1 MKNGFFGLASDP
13 DLPNFLGLDVNAAS
27 EQGDCSIITAGEHP
41 LFPGKV
47 TQGTGKGRVN
57 QLINTDDVWEM
68 LLVAS

>member
-47 TQGTGKGRVN
+47 T
-57 QLINTDDVWEM
+57 
-68 LLVAS
+68 